1 MNEQRGW
8 KQALYS
14 GLWCATGFALATVVW
29 GYSCKRLEQQGII
42 DYQRAYAEKWV
53 RGDSLITHYRDGR
66 WEEHKLTGDGLEKIA
81 ETGRDLREI
90 HKAMLDANN
99 DGIITKDEF
108 YRALPALSKE

>member
-8 KQALYS
+8 KQAVYS
-14 GLWCATGFALATVVW
+14 GLWCATGFALSTLVW
-29 GYSCKRLEQQGII
+29 GYACKRLEQQGII

-108 YRALPALSKE
+108 YRALPALHKE